1 MKDAKYY
8 IKNLQMQ
15 PHPEGG
21 YFKETYRSEE
31 IISKDGLPARFAGD
45 RNISTAIYYLL
56 ELGDFS
62 AFHRIKSDE
71 CWHFYAG
78 ETLLIHMIDNAG
90 NYSCIKLGHDLVDGE
105 RFQFVVPAGIW
116 FASEPALNTP
126 FALVGCTVAPG
137 FNFTDF
143 EMADRNELLKDNSQH
158 ETIIK
163 RLTRQ

>member
-31 IISKDGLPARFAGD
+31 IISKDGLPARFAGN

-56 ELGDFS
+56 EQGDFS

-90 NYSCIKLGHDLVDGE
+90 NYSCIKLGHHLVDSE

-137 FNFTDF
+137 FDFTDF
-143 EMADRNELLKDNSQH
+143 EMADRNELLKDNRQH

-163 RLTRQ
+163 RLSR